1 MNYRKKNLH
10 VYFVYFAIILCQRCV
25 LQNLGKNKDIV
36 ITKPDKGN
44 GVAIL
49 DQKLYDNAIQEI
61 ILDTFKF
68 EKLNFHL

>member
-10 VYFVYFAIILCQRCV
+10 VYFVYFSIILCQRSV
-25 LQNLGKNKDIV
+25 LQNLRKNKNIV

-49 DQKLYDNAIQEI
+49 DRNLYDNAIRKI
-61 ILDTFKF
+61 ILDTSKF
-68 EKLNFHL
+68 EKLN

>member
-10 VYFVYFAIILCQRCV
+10 VYFVYFANILCQRRV
-25 LQNLGKNKDIV
+25 LQNLTKNKDIV

-49 DQKLYDNAIQEI
+49 DQKIYDNAIQEI

>member
-10 VYFVYFAIILCQRCV
+10 IYFVYFSIILCQRRV
-25 LQNLGKNKDIV
+25 LQNLRKNKNIV

-49 DQKLYDNAIQEI
+49 DRNLYDNAVQKI
-61 ILDTFKF
+61 ILDSSKF
-68 EKLNFHL
+68 EKLN

>member
-10 VYFVYFAIILCQRCV
+10 VYFVYFSIILCQRRV
-25 LQNLGKNKDIV
+25 LQNLRKNKNIV

-49 DQKLYDNAIQEI
+49 DRNLYDNAIRKI
-61 ILDTFKF
+61 ILDTSKF
-68 EKLNFHL
+68 EKLN

>member
-10 VYFVYFAIILCQRCV
+10 VYFVYFSIILCQRRV
-25 LQNLGKNKDIV
+25 LQNLRKNKNIV

-49 DQKLYDNAIQEI
+49 DRNLYDNAVQKI
-61 ILDTFKF
+61 ILDSSKF
-68 EKLNFHL
+68 EKLN